1 MSEPVESDLDTPSR
15 RGWLTLGVLGI
26 VLATFLSDFSHE
38 ACTAVLPLYLGSIG
52 LGAAALGLIE
62 GLADFLVSVAKL
74 VGGVVGHHVRRKRA
88 ISAVGYLVTGLASA
102 AIGLVT
108 GVAAI
113 LSLRSLAWV
122 ARGFRGPLRD
132 DLLTEAVPATHYGR
146 AFGLERAGDM
156 LGAVSGPL
164 VATVLVS
171 LEVPFGSVIL
181 WSVVPGILAAAA
193 MFFLTRD
200 PQPKLV
206 PAEEAGAAAKTRP
219 PFPRLYWLLLV
230 GVLLFGLGDFSRTFL
245 ILLTAQAL
253 GVAGRSAEATLS
265 VPVLLYAGHNL
276 ISAAAALGFG
286 YWGDRVSKTR
296 LLLFGYT
303 IGVLTNL
310 LLAFLSGS
318 LSWLIAAMV
327 LSAIYLAAEQTL
339 EKAAVAGVLPREL
352 RSLGFGILAS
362 ANAVGDM
369 VSSLYVGVL
378 LAYDLPLAA
387 FGSAAAVGM
396 IGVAWLGMV
405 TWRSQAGV
413 QKS

>member
-1 MSEPVESDLDTPSR
+1 MSHPVAPDLDAQSR

-26 VLATFLSDFSHE
+26 VLATYLSDFSHE

-62 GLADFLVSVAKL
+62 GLADFLVSMSKL
-74 VGGVVGHHVRRKRA
+74 AGGVVGHHLRRKRA

-132 DLLTEAVPATHYGR
+132 DLLAEAVPATHYGR
-146 AFGLERAGDM
+146 AYGLERAGDM

-171 LEVPFGSVIL
+171 LGVPFGSVIL

-206 PAEEAGAAAKTRP
+206 RAEEAGAAAKTRP

-296 LLLFGYT
+296 LLLVGYT
-303 IGVLTNL
+303 IGVFTNL

-318 LSWLIAAMV
+318 LSWLIVAMV

-405 TWRSQAGV
+405 TWRSQARV
-413 QKS
+413 QES